1 MKRFELTYLVLE
13 PFLPPLIK
21 TVRKRLVIIAKSSP
35 HRPEILD
42 VGGRKSHQT
51 INVPANIT
59 VTDLPRES
67 TIQKELNLGINDSII
82 EQTYSRRTNI
92 KSVLF
97 DDMTRSSL
105 PDRSFDCVVATE
117 VLEHVEEDRQFVR
130 EVWRVLKPK
139 GIFLMTTP
147 NGDSV
152 KNTNPDHKRHYTR
165 EHLRSLLGSVFDDVE
180 VEYAIQGGLFRR
192 LGLRSW
198 SVKKPV
204 QTGLSMFSN
213 LVNTMQSSR
222 AAVKDQALGTKHLV
236 ATATKQS

>member
-1 MKRFELTYLVLE
+1 MKRFELTYLALE

-21 TVRKRLVIIAKSSP
+21 TVRKRLVIIAKASP
-35 HRPEILD
+35 YRLEILD

-59 VTDLPRES
+59 ITDLPRES
-67 TIQKELNLGINDSII
+67 SIQKELNLGINDSII
-82 EQTYSRRTNI
+82 EQTYSRRTNV

-97 DDMTRSSL
+97 DDMTRSAL
-105 PDRSFDCVVATE
+105 PDQAFDCVVATE
-117 VLEHVEEDRQFVR
+117 VLEHVEEDGQFVK
-130 EVWRVLKPK
+130 EVWRVLKPR

-165 EHLRSLLGSVFDDVE
+165 EHLRSLLGSVFDDVA

-192 LGLRSW
+192 LGLKSW
-198 SVKKPV
+198 SVRKPV

-222 AAVKDQALGTKHLV
+222 AAVKNQAVGTRHLV
-236 ATATKQS
+236 AIASKQS

>member
-1 MKRFELTYLVLE
+1 MKRFELTYLALE

-35 HRPEILD
+35 QRLEILD

-59 VTDLPRES
+59 ITDLPRES
-67 TIQKELNLGINDSII
+67 SIQKELNLGINDSII
-82 EQTYSRRTNI
+82 EQTYSRRTNV
-92 KSVLF
+92 KNVLF
-97 DDMTRSSL
+97 DDMTRSAL
-105 PDRSFDCVVATE
+105 PDQAFDCVVATE
-117 VLEHVEEDRQFVR
+117 VLEHVEEDGQFVK

-165 EHLRSLLGSVFDDVE
+165 EHLRSLLGSVFDDVA

-192 LGLRSW
+192 LGLKSW
-198 SVKKPV
+198 SVRRPV

-222 AAVKDQALGTKHLV
+222 AAVKNQALGTRHLV
-236 ATATKQS
+236 AIASKQS